1 MIDQKQIDEESPFAI
16 LYLREKSLPCFTC
29 GKKPDHVYYPGSR
42 LIWCGGSECQRS
54 VTDDR
59 LDRGFADWNSIQN
72 NLAISKR
79 KR

>member
-1 MIDQKQIDEESPFAI
+1 MIDQKQIDEEASFAI

-29 GKKPDHVYYPGSR
+29 GKKPDHVYYPGAR
-42 LIWCGGSECQRS
+42 LIWCGGLKCRRS
-54 VTDDR
+54 VTDGR
-59 LDRGFADWNSIQN
+59 LDRGFADWNWIQN